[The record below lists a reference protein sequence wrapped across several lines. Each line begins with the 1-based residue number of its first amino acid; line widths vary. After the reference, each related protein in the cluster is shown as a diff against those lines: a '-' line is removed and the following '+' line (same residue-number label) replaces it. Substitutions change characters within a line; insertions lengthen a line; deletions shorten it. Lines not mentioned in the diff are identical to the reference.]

1 MGGGGYA
8 KIGNSSNEMAIF
20 RNSFLDSLF
29 VPLGPWDGGRRRQ
42 KGQPRKL
49 VPSGLPLLACRL
61 PSCLSP
67 LFPPFCP
74 FQPSAQHSVKA
85 KAWENC
91 EASCRC
97 RSPRD
102 DHRNG
107 PFCRFPPIFLYF
119 DSAKVDNRPIPPFT
133 NNFSY
138 LASPNFRCSCAIHC
152 SVLAKICCWD

>member
-1 MGGGGYA
+1 MPLWGVGGGGYA

-29 VPLGPWDGGRRRQ
+29 VPLGLRDGGRRRQ

-49 VPSGLPLLACRL
+49 VPSGLPLSACRL

-74 FQPSAQHSVKA
+74 IQPFCEGQGLGKLRGKLSVA
-85 KAWENC
+85 KGRPQEWA
-91 EASCRC
+91 
-97 RSPRD
+97 
-102 DHRNG
+102 
-107 PFCRFPPIFLYF
+107 FCRFPPIFLYF
-119 DSAKVDNRPIPPFT
+119 DLAKVDNRPIPPST